1 MATKRSLAT
10 KLGVVAG
17 FERPDAALE
26 QYPTP
31 PELAAHV
38 VHLADLHGD
47 VDGRTVIDLG
57 TGTGMLALAAALRGP
72 ARVVGLELH
81 GDALA
86 TAEANERRV
95 AASAPVHWVRGDAT
109 RPPFVSNAFDLV
121 ACQALLVNLP
131 EPAAALDAFVGLS
144 SDRVA
149 AVEPDNADVSVDSTV
164 DSEVDLERRVRTAY
178 IRGVRTDVAIG
189 DRLERLFREAG
200 LDSVRTRRHY
210 HRKIVEPPYD
220 RASLSAAA
228 RKASG
233 AGLADHEAELRR
245 ALTTAEYDE
254 LRAAWR
260 EMGRS
265 VVDAMREGTYR
276 RVEVVPFDVVVGRVA
291 AGG

>member
-72 ARVVGLELH
+72 ARVVGLELD

-95 AASAPVHWVRGDAT
+95 AASAPAHRVRGDAT
-109 RPPFVSNAFDLV
+109 RPPIAV
-121 ACQALLVNLP
+121 A
-131 EPAAALDAFVGLS
+131 EPATAVMNPPFGAQDGNRNADRAFLDAA
-144 SDRVA
+144 SDL
-149 AVEPDNADVSVDSTV
+149 ADVSYSIHNDGSREFVEAFAADEGG
-164 DSEVDLERRVRTAY
+164 EVTHAFAAE
-178 IRGVRTDVAIG
+178 
-189 DRLERLFREAG
+189 FR
-200 LDSVRTRRHY
+200 
-210 HRKIVEPPYD
+210 
-220 RASLSAAA
+220 
-228 RKASG
+228 
-233 AGLADHEAELRR
+233 
-245 ALTTAEYDE
+245 
-254 LRAAWR
+254 
-260 EMGRS
+260 
-265 VVDAMREGTYR
+265 VDAQFDHHTEDARDIDTEVYR
-276 RVEVVPFDVVVGRVA
+276 IEWT
-291 AGG
+291 